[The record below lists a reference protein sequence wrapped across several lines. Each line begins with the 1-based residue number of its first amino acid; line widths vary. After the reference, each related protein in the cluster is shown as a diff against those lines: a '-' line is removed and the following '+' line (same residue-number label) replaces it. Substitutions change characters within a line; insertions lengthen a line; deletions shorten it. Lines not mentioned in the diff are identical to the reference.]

1 MEHEIFANRSETIKI
16 DNQMKL
22 VREFLNDS
30 EDDQNAYQE
39 ELNAAALAT
48 PAHIMIEEEQKIEE
62 EKDHGERG
70 VDEID

>member
-1 MEHEIFANRSETIKI
+1 ME
-16 DNQMKL
+16 L
-22 VREFLNDS
+22 VREYLNDS

-62 EKDHGERG
+62 EKDHGERNF
-70 VDEID
+70 DEIEYHREEKSDSDSDKECLA

>member
-1 MEHEIFANRSETIKI
+1 ME
-16 DNQMKL
+16 L
-22 VREFLNDS
+22 VREYLNDS

-39 ELNAAALAT
+39 ELNAAALAA
-48 PAHIMIEEEQKIEE
+48 PARITIEEEQKIEE